1 MVETARIPERNE
13 WGIYMHVEI
22 RVEPTDDELHSLLTW
37 LRRDPDLRRTASV
50 EMSEQPPRAGEM
62 GAVADI
68 LQLVTEN
75 GWSAANFALTLV
87 AWKQTRP
94 RASRVTVQHEELVA
108 ALTDCSDE
116 EIARITRLLQGGRQN
131 DEEGSAW

>member
-1 MVETARIPERNE
+1 MR
-13 WGIYMHVEI
+13 VEI
-22 RVEPTDDELHSLLTW
+22 RVEPADDELRSLLTW
-37 LRRDPDLRRTASV
+37 LRRDPDIRRTASV
-50 EMSEQPPRAGEM
+50 EVCEQAPREGEM

-75 GWSAANFALTLV
+75 GWSAANFALALA

-94 RASRVTVQHEELVA
+94 RASRVTIRHQGLVD

-116 EIARITRLLQGGRQN
+116 EIERITRLLQEGRRD
-131 DEEGSAW
+131 DEEGSAG